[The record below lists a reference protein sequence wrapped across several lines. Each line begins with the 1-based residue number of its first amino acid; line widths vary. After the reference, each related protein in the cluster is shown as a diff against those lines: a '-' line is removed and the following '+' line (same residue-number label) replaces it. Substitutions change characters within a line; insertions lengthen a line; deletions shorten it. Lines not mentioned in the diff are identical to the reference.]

1 MTTYTKRLQKV
12 TAVLCTTA
20 LLAGCAAGTSD
31 NTEPAATTAQVK
43 TITIEPTAAYQ
54 TMNGFGASACW
65 WSQEVGNW
73 ENAKDILS
81 LLYDENCGI
90 GLNIYRYNLGAG
102 SKDDTTIT
110 DPDRRAEAFI
120 DKDGSYHWER
130 DAAAQNALALAKS
143 MNKDLRV
150 TLFSNSAPVFYTA
163 NGKAYCDYLPDDEKY
178 VTNLEPERYAD
189 FAKYSIACAK
199 HFTEAGYRV
208 TDLSPINE
216 PEWSWRGYEDGTAKQ
231 EGCYYSKTQCRD
243 HSPGSDGAKRGRM
256 GLVDRLRLW
265 RLHRRTGV
273 PGQEQPSSRDLQAA
287 VGAGQLLQI
296 HRRG

>member
-1 MTTYTKRLQKV
+1 MTAYTKRLQKV

-31 NTEPAATTAQVK
+31 STEPAATTAQVK
-43 TITIEPTAAYQ
+43 AITIEPTAAYQ

-81 LLYDENCGI
+81 LLYDENSGI

-102 SKDDTTIT
+102 SKDDATIT

-130 DAAAQNALALAKS
+130 DAAAQNALALARS
-143 MNKDLRV
+143 MNEDLRV

-163 NGKAYCDYLPDDEKY
+163 NGKAYCDYLPDEEKY
-178 VTNLEPERYAD
+178 CLLYT
-189 FAKYSIACAK
+189 
-199 HFTEAGYRV
+199 
-208 TDLSPINE
+208 SPS
-216 PEWSWRGYEDGTAKQ
+216 P
-231 EGCYYSKTQCRD
+231 RD
-243 HSPGSDGAKRGRM
+243 
-256 GLVDRLRLW
+256 
-265 RLHRRTGV
+265 
-273 PGQEQPSSRDLQAA
+273 
-287 VGAGQLLQI
+287 
-296 HRRG
+296 